1 MKILRSIGK
10 KGLVFIAVIVLGI
23 GLSGAAQAVTP
34 EPGSDQNP
42 LVTQDYV
49 DSKVNDLANTINGHN
64 AKIADLTQKNADM
77 AAKLAE
83 MAQKNAD
90 MAAKLAEMTQKNT
103 DMAVQI
109 QMLQQQSEKFT
120 AIEIEAGKK
129 VTFGAGAEFILRGGQ
144 AKAIG
149 NYNAGLSDITS
160 GKDLQTGAAVLYNH
174 LILVAKDDGRGI
186 STASK
191 TWILVKGSYTIK

>member
-64 AKIADLTQKNADM
+64 AKIADLT
-77 AAKLAE
+77 
-83 MAQKNAD
+83 QKNAD